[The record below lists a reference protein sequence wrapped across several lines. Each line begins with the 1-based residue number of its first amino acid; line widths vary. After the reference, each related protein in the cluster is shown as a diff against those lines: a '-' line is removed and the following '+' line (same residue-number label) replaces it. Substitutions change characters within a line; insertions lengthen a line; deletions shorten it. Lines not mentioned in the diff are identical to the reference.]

1 MLPTQTVQKSRY
13 APQRAVSGSSRL
25 FSMLLALAS
34 ISLATPPLLGQQ
46 GTLDTVLATQT
57 LARHTPVSESSTI
70 EASQSEVSMV
80 PLLWTAEEVVLR
92 AIQADPLRKVL
103 LHERRLAQMQRS
115 GHHANCAVDNW
126 IAYHLDQRIT
136 RREQEVRA
144 QALKLHFGLVGLQ
157 AQTLVLDELQQ
168 LLEQYS
174 EMVEK
179 IAAAQEATDLL
190 VQQSD
195 ELTIEISHNQA
206 VFAHSLAQLRVQL
219 QSLLQCEEALHYWPS
234 EPLIIQFEEVDI
246 EQQVVVAKTQRSDV
260 AVWQSTPRVA
270 GNPDELAKVEKLLSA
285 SWLLVPLSQPGGG
298 VLKLLAHTR
307 NSDDLKRRWSVRQQ
321 QIQELARAKTL
332 ELENEVRLKALAL
345 NQAYRSAQQSQL
357 SQTQASQRLDTLHK
371 RQEMGVAQPERFW
384 EAAFGLQRIR
394 SETFKRLS
402 EARQAEIE
410 LDYATASQREW
421 SLDTRDDS
429 ESAER

>member
-13 APQRAVSGSSRL
+13 APRRAVSGNGRL
-25 FSMLLALAS
+25 FSMFLALAS
-34 ISLATPPLLGQQ
+34 ICLVTPPLLSQQ
-46 GTLDTVLATQT
+46 ATLDTVLAPQILATQ
-57 LARHTPVSESSTI
+57 APVSESPTI
-70 EASQSEVSMV
+70 EVSLTEVSVV

-103 LHERRLAQMQRS
+103 LHERRLAQMQRA
-115 GHHANCAVDNW
+115 GHHANCAVENW
-126 IAYHLDQRIT
+126 IAYHLDQRIS

-168 LLEQYS
+168 LLQQYS

-179 IAAAQEATDLL
+179 MAAAQEATDLL
-190 VQQSD
+190 EQQRD
-195 ELTIEISHNQA
+195 ELTIEISHSQA
-206 VFAHSLAQLRVQL
+206 AFQHSLAQLRVQL

-246 EQQVVVAKTQRSDV
+246 EQQVEIAKQHRSDV

-270 GNPDELAKVEKLLSA
+270 GNPEELAKVERLLSA
-285 SWLLVPLSQPGGG
+285 SWLLVPSSLPSGG
-298 VLKLLAHTR
+298 VLKLLAHGR
-307 NSDDLKRRWSVRQQ
+307 NSDDLKRRWNVRQQ

-357 SQTQASQRLDTLHK
+357 SQTQASQRLDTLQK
-371 RQEMGVAQPERFW
+371 RQEMGVAQPQRYW

-402 EARQAEIE
+402 DARQAEIE

-421 SLDTRDDS
+421 PPDTTDDS
-429 ESAER
+429 ESGEP